1 MSFSM
6 EHTVILRQPLSV
18 VYPILSD
25 SKQIERVQLLNPNT
39 NRFTLL
45 PSDHVTLPPGGLGP
59 LVPHNSTP
67 ETNSLPWLREMD
79 AASYTGSG
87 ETIVN
92 GKIVERVK
100 FKVEGTVS
108 LLYGLVNSPLSMACA
123 QIVDDDARMVVF
135 EGKVPATGSEELK
148 LRTFEEVDLED
159 GTKGRETVWVNGPIL
174 VLYLVRVDSLDQVCR
189 NAFWGP
195 TTSCLSNRRPYAHE

>member
-1 MSFSM
+1 M

-79 AASYTGSG
+79 AVSYTGSG

-108 LLYGLVNSPLSMACA
+108 LLYGLVNSPLSMTCA

-159 GTKGRETVWVNGPIL
+159 GTKGTKGTKVRETVWMNGPIL
-174 VLYLVRVDSLDQVCR
+174 VLYLVRVI
-189 NAFWGP
+189 GP
-195 TTSCLSNRRPYAHE
+195 GMQKRILGAYHKLFE

>member
-1 MSFSM
+1 M

-79 AASYTGSG
+79 AVSYTGSG

-108 LLYGLVNSPLSMACA
+108 LLYGLVNSPLSMTCA

-148 LRTFEEVDLED
+148 LRTF
-159 GTKGRETVWVNGPIL
+159 GTKVRETVWVNGPIL
-174 VLYLVRVDSLDQVCR
+174 VLYLVRVI
-189 NAFWGP
+189 GP
-195 TTSCLSNRRPYAHE
+195 GMQKRILGAYHKLFE

>member
-18 VYPILSD
+18 VYPVLSD
-25 SKQIERVQLLNPNT
+25 LKQIERVQLLNPNT

-45 PSDHVTLPPGGLGP
+45 PSDHVTLPPGGLAP
-59 LVPHNSTP
+59 LVSHNYTP
-67 ETNSLPWLREMD
+67 EMNSLPWLREMD
-79 AASYTGSG
+79 AVSYAESG
-87 ETIVN
+87 ETIRT

-108 LLYGLVNSPLSMACA
+108 LLYGLVNSPLSMTCA

-159 GTKGRETVWVNGPIL
+159 GTKGTQVRETVWVNGPIA
-174 VLYLVRVDSLDQVCR
+174 VLYLVRVI
-189 NAFWGP
+189 GP
-195 TTSCLSNRRPYAHE
+195 GIQKRILEAYHKLFE